1 MVDQL
6 RIALGASGATPIR
19 VPSAENE
26 LQGGNLDLA
35 SVTKAANKILAAC
48 DPLDDVRGSSDYRRI
63 LIPRLIKKAVNK
75 VRTLADL

>member
-1 MVDQL
+1 MTAY
-6 RIALGASGATPIR
+6 IYPG
-19 VPSAENE
+19 
-26 LQGGNLDLA
+26 QGSQFCGMGKDLFDSSNDA
-35 SVTKAANKILAAC
+35 KKMFEAANKILAAC